1 MLFRTKETLRKC
13 KLMDKSYQYAIDDK
27 LARLNSIYRVVAVHF
42 KYFHLCCQRRHVG
55 NVKWTQ
61 EEHIVTAAIKIHLQI
76 ISLTF
81 GK

>member
-42 KYFHLCCQRRHVG
+42 TFTYACQRRHVG

-61 EEHIVTAAIKIHLQI
+61 EEQIVTAAVKIHLQI
-76 ISLTF
+76 ISLIF